1 MANSVTVGLG
11 LAVLGYGGR
20 YIARFYECS
29 QYFFQKIFSLRT
41 APQLVTKLES
51 ATRAIDFQLPKFDMK
66 AWENS
71 KYHKGGFEGK
81 MTRREAALILG
92 ISPNSDA
99 KKIRDA
105 HKRVMLYNLFPKS
118 LYLLCIVYLSFRWWS
133 WTTLI
138 EEEALIWH
146 QKSMR
151 QKIFLANRKSLL
163 LKPLQVFMQTFC
175 VPTLKCDINCCLLE
189 DSHR

>member
-1 MANSVTVGLG
+1 MIMANSVTVGLG

-20 YIARFYECS
+20 YIA
-29 QYFFQKIFSLRT
+29 RT

-105 HKRVMLYNLFPKS
+105 HKRVMILNHPDRGGSPYMASKINEAKDF
-118 LYLLCIVYLSFRWWS
+118 LS
-133 WTTLI
+133 
-138 EEEALIWH
+138 
-146 QKSMR
+146 K
-151 QKIFLANRKSLL
+151 
-163 LKPLQVFMQTFC
+163 
-175 VPTLKCDINCCLLE
+175 
-189 DSHR
+189 